1 MDRRYWDA
9 CTFLSWFNDE
19 EDKVEK
25 CRGVVKQAVDG
36 KLIIVTSALTLT
48 EVVWLKGC
56 PRLNED
62 SEDTIR
68 LFFEQEY
75 VAVRTVDRIIAERA
89 RQLVWKYNVK
99 PKDSIHVATALQL
112 SIPIL
117 DTFDTGLA
125 KLDDKL
131 GNPRL
136 RIGPPNIPYQ
146 GEIDFEEETR

>member
-19 EDKVEK
+19 EDRVEK
-25 CRGVVKQAVDG
+25 CRGVVKHAEDG

-56 PRLNED
+56 PRLDED

-68 LFFEQEY
+68 RFFEQEY
-75 VAVRTVDRIIAERA
+75 VAVRTVDRVIAEMA
-89 RQLVWKYNVK
+89 RRLVWEFNVK

-112 SIPIL
+112 SIPII
-117 DTFDTGLA
+117 DTFDDGLIA
-125 KLDDKL
+125 LDNKL
-131 GNPRL
+131 GSPRI
-136 RIGPPNIPYQ
+136 RIGQPNIPYQ
-146 GEIDFEEETR
+146 GEIDFEGEA